1 MSEKNEKTFEVS
13 IKELEKIVQTL
24 ENGDIDLDNSIKKYT
39 EAMTLIK
46 ECETKLDKATKTI
59 NKIVEE
65 NGNLNDFQIEE

>member
-39 EAMTLIK
+39 LYKYSYIK
-46 ECETKLDKATKTI
+46 ILFML
-59 NKIVEE
+59 V
-65 NGNLNDFQIEE
+65 